1 MSNAQFPKLPTPDDP
16 RWRTILVC
24 EGLRKKTELRR
35 VPTTVLNTPELT
47 IYAGSLIAILRE
59 VKFEDWIAVRV
70 GTKVGWLNTRDVEFA
85 GSSDEESQLL
95 AQLDTL
101 IVPSSSVIQ
110 TAPLK
115 ERGTKPLS
123 PVQSPILEQPEEE
136 ETKPFRPADGTH
148 NSAPET
154 KPQRPEALV
163 DAIRRVK
170 TATETATVARAAGAT
185 DAEMP
190 SAAHIR
196 ELTAALNRVTDGLK
210 TLDRIAVALEAIV
223 AARVAR

>member
-59 VKFEDWIAVRV
+59 AKFEDWIAVRV

-101 IVPSSSVIQ
+101 IVPSSSVVQ

-123 PVQSPILEQPEEE
+123 AEQTPVLEQPEEE
-136 ETKPFRPADGTH
+136 ETKPFRPT

-170 TATETATVARAAGAT
+170 NATETATVARAAGVT

-190 SAAHIR
+190 SATDIR
-196 ELTAALNRVTDGLK
+196 ELTAALNRVTEGLK

-223 AARVAR
+223 AARVSR

>member
-1 MSNAQFPKLPTPDDP
+1 MNSVQFPKLPTVDDSG
-16 RWRTILVC
+16 WRTILVC

-47 IYAGSLIAILRE
+47 IYAGSLIAISRE
-59 VKFEDWIAVRV
+59 VKFEEWIAVRV

-101 IVPSSSVIQ
+101 IVPSSSLVQ

-123 PVQSPILEQPEEE
+123 AEVMPTLEQVETEGE
-136 ETKPFRPADGTH
+136 ETKPFRPTDT
-148 NSAPET
+148 APET

-170 TATETATVARAAGAT
+170 NATETATVVRASAEM

-190 SAAHIR
+190 SAGDIR
-196 ELTAALNRVTDGLK
+196 ELTAALNRVTEGLK
-210 TLDRIAVALEAIV
+210 TLDRIAAALESIV
-223 AARVAR
+223 AARVSR